1 MLVIKNLHCGLG
13 GEKMIQI
20 EVLGI
25 VWGCLSLG
33 RLRRLGLTWLSLI
46 WPRLAQISFA
56 RPSLAGLVSRSTQP
70 GSGLDCARPG
80 SIRFGLLLPSS
91 A

>member
-1 MLVIKNLHCGLG
+1 MVWEGK
-13 GEKMIQI
+13 KVFQI

-25 VWGCLSLG
+25 VWGCLSLD
-33 RLRRLGLTWLSLI
+33 RLRRLGLTRLSLV

-80 SIRFGLLLPSS
+80 SAQFGLVLPISI
-91 A
+91 